1 MNYFRKELGEKIY
14 RYRKSINM
22 STTELAH
29 LSRTAQSTISK
40 IENGNSSPTI
50 ETLIKICEA
59 LGVTLYDV
67 LPESVFPDPKQH
79 NPYNT
84 QLLNVLNQMSECEIE
99 LVQSF
104 MTTNILPV
112 LKNIT
117 PLTKALHELN
127 AEEREL
133 LRNFIN
139 SITNITVQDKP
150 NKREG

>member
-1 MNYFRKELGEKIY
+1 MNDFKKELGEKIY
-14 RYRKSINM
+14 KYRKAINM

-29 LSRTAQSTISK
+29 LSGTAQSTISK

-59 LGVTLYDV
+59 LRVPLYDV
-67 LPESVFPDPKQH
+67 LPENVVSDET
-79 NPYNT
+79 NTPYKK

-104 MTTNILPV
+104 LTANILPL

-117 PLTKALHELN
+117 PLAEALAQLN
-127 AEEREL
+127 DEDREL
-133 LRNFIN
+133 LKKLFN
-139 SITNITVQDKP
+139 SLTNNTVQESP